1 MYKSRT
7 DSTVN
12 VFLGSVVLSVKIFCL
27 TYNLPKL
34 PSFIAFIIFCLFSG
48 ESQTHIGVNAEEN
61 RAAINRPSA
70 NQDNSQLL
78 SCCKFVTTPPSKFK
92 IPL

>member
-34 PSFIAFIIFCLFSG
+34 PFFIAFIIFVCFQVKAKPTS
-48 ESQTHIGVNAEEN
+48 V
-61 RAAINRPSA
+61 
-70 NQDNSQLL
+70 
-78 SCCKFVTTPPSKFK
+78 
-92 IPL
+92 